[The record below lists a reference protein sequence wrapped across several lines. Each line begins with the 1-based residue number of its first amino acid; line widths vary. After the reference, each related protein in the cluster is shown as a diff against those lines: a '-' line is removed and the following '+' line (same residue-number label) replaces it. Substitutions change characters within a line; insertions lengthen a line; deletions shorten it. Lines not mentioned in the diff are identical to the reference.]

1 VDREPHRC
9 GTVAI
14 VGRPNAGKSTLLNRL
29 IGQKI
34 SITSRKPQTT
44 RYPILGIATTPEAQ
58 YIFVDTPGFQT
69 QRGGALNRAM
79 NRGITSTLASVDAI
93 VWVVDA
99 ARFDQRDLALLK
111 LIPADRSALVALNK
125 VDLLRDKAAL
135 LPQMAKLSE
144 LREFA
149 ALVPVSAKRADGLA
163 ELLTALRGH
172 LPLGPALY
180 GEDEITDRSERFLA
194 AELIR
199 EKLIGYVGDEI
210 PYTAHVTT
218 REFVV
223 EDGLRRIAADIIVA
237 KPSHKAIVIG
247 DKGERLKAIASAA
260 RTEMEQLFGGKV
272 FLQVWVRVKE
282 AWTSDPA
289 LLKSF
294 GYE

>member
-1 VDREPHRC
+1 MHNAQHCC
-9 GTVAI
+9 GNVAI

-44 RYPILGIATTPEAQ
+44 RFPILGIATTPQAQ

-79 NRGITSTLASVDAI
+79 QRGIAGTLANVDAI
-93 VWVVDA
+93 VWVIDSAHFDRRDA
-99 ARFDQRDLALLK
+99 ALLK
-111 LIPADRSALVALNK
+111 LIPNDRPVVVALNK
-125 VDLLRDKAAL
+125 IDLLRDKALL
-135 LPQMAKLSE
+135 LPLMARLAE
-144 LREFA
+144 QREFA
-149 ALVPVSAKRADGLA
+149 ALVPLSAKRAEGLA
-163 ELLTALRGH
+163 ELLAALRAH

-180 GEDEITDRSERFLA
+180 AEDEVTDRSERFLA

-210 PYTAHVTT
+210 PHSAHVTT

-223 EDGLRRIAADIIVA
+223 EQGLRRIAADIIVA
-237 KPSHKAIVIG
+237 KASHKAIVIG
-247 DKGERLKAIASAA
+247 DQGERLKAIASAA
-260 RTEMEQLFGGKV
+260 RAEMEQLFGGKV